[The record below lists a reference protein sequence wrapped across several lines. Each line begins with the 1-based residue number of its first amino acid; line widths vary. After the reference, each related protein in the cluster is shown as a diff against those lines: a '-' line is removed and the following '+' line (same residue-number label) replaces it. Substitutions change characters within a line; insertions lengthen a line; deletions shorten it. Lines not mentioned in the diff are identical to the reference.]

1 MEHLAVTSSQIAS
14 IAHDAQTLTMQV
26 LFRRGG
32 LYEYQDV
39 SIDEFEQVLNPTE
52 AHRGSVGV
60 AYGHLIK
67 GRKPGQKLEGRPWPA
82 SQPTVSDYGLEGE
95 IVQPE
100 PPKPAPAPAS
110 EPDLLSDEVQ
120 VVSRKSTELAL
131 MATQIQVINQV
142 TQEKASE
149 YLLAIAAL
157 RKEIADT
164 FKPMKDAA
172 FKAHRIICDQER
184 TFDAPLAEAEGAV
197 KRQIGGYVQVQ
208 QRLAREAEQQAREE
222 AQRVAAEESRLRTQE
237 EALQQ
242 AIDLEERGD
251 MQGAQAVLA
260 SPAYVPVPYTAP
272 APVAAS
278 VAQVKGVATRM
289 EWDFRIVDFDK
300 VPREYLLVN
309 ESAIRQVVKAT
320 RGKVRIPG
328 IEAFEKPV
336 VSASRGRA

>member
-1 MEHLAVTSSQIAS
+1 
-14 IAHDAQTLTMQV
+14 
-26 LFRRGG
+26 
-32 LYEYQDV
+32 
-39 SIDEFEQVLNPTE
+39 
-52 AHRGSVGV
+52 
-60 AYGHLIK
+60 
-67 GRKPGQKLEGRPWPA
+67 
-82 SQPTVSDYGLEGE
+82 
-95 IVQPE
+95 VQPE

-251 MQGAQAVLA
+251 MQGAPGLR
-260 SPAYVPVPYTAP
+260 SGTLH
-272 APVAAS
+272 
-278 VAQVKGVATRM
+278 R
-289 EWDFRIVDFDK
+289 
-300 VPREYLLVN
+300 PR
-309 ESAIRQVVKAT
+309 T
-320 RGKVRIPG
+320 RGGLGSPGQGRGHSDGVGLSHRRLRQGSSRIPASQRKRYPPGGEGHPRKGAHPRHRG
-328 IEAFEKPV
+328 IRKACSVCKSWSRLNPDPAEGVTDGRTQTYPANTRPICHCRCRRLRVAKSMEVACGVEQAYTGLLRKTGCPV
-336 VSASRGRA
+336 GF